1 MDSLLFVNEV
11 VLSEASDRVTFHMTL
26 HAAAS
31 RCQSGSLP
39 KNPEKAK
46 QSELNLVHAVRVEK
60 GELLVRNKQP
70 RENCSGSSEER
81 KGINAYICYLGCFV
95 VVAVMFFF

>member
-1 MDSLLFVNEV
+1 MR
-11 VLSEASDRVTFHMTL
+11 EASSRVTFHMTL

-46 QSELNLVHAVRVEK
+46 QLEINLVPAVRLEK
-60 GELLVRNKQP
+60 GELLVRNKQTS
-70 RENCSGSSEER
+70 ENLSRQQELR
-81 KGINAYICYLGCFV
+81 
-95 VVAVMFFF
+95 